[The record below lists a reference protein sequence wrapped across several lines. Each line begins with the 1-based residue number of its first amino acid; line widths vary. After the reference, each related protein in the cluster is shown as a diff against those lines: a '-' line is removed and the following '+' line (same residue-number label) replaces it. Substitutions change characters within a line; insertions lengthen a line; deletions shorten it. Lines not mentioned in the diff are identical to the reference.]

1 MLSVLL
7 AMMAGDPGWVLRVV
21 ERSALDPE
29 HPDQYTGLADVYLD
43 HLLMP
48 CVYHE

>member
-29 HPDQYTGLADVYLD
+29 HPYVYLA
-43 HLLMP
+43 P
-48 CVYHE
+48 TSTSTIY

>member
-21 ERSALDPE
+21 ERSALDSE
-29 HPDQYTGLADVYLD
+29 HPYVYLD